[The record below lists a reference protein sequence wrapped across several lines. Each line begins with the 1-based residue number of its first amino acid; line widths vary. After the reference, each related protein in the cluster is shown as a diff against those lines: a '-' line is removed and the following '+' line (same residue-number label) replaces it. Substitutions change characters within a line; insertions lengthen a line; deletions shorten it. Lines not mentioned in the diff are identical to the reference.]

1 MLGKVIFLAA
11 AGSAFEMRDFGMN
24 RLVLRLLVALL
35 AGFCSSGLSQAQ
47 QAPRPKTADGAW
59 VGRWYTG
66 RSNVCA
72 GQRGASEGLLVYT
85 PKTMSGY
92 ENECDI
98 ERITLVGRGVELVTK
113 CSGEG
118 TISRER
124 EYLEVIGGKLRRTVH
139 VGRERQ
145 TFTYTRCPD

>member
-1 MLGKVIFLAA
+1 
-11 AGSAFEMRDFGMN
+11 MN
-24 RLVLRLLVALL
+24 WFVLRLLVVLL
-35 AGFCSSGLSQAQ
+35 AGFCSSGVSQAA
-47 QAPRPKTADGAW
+47 QAARTKTADGAW

-66 RSNVCA
+66 KSNVCA
-72 GQRGASEGLLVYT
+72 GQRGVSEGLLVYT

-98 ERITLVGRGVELVTK
+98 ERIIPVGREVELVIK

-118 TISRER
+118 MTSRER
-124 EYLEVIGGKLRRTVH
+124 EYLEVIDGKLRRTVN

-145 TFTYTRCPD
+145 TFTYDRCPD